1 LERVSLSL
9 VDTLSAPLTIA
20 FDYTRSLGPVL
31 GRFMAGLRER
41 RVLGGRTADGR
52 VHVPPVEYDPDTH
65 EPVTDLV
72 EVAPTGTVISWTW
85 IDRPLE
91 GQPLDR
97 PFGWALIRLDG
108 ADTPL
113 LHAVDAGAAEAMSTG
128 MRVRVRWAPSPVGH
142 IRDIEC
148 FEPVWLSP
156 LSHGRFDSGESH
168 TEGSAAAAGEAGTA
182 AAGGGEAG
190 TVDAVVTIM
199 TTPIRLH
206 YRHSTSPEESGYLRA
221 LAEGRIV
228 GRRCPAC
235 RKVYVP
241 PRVCPACGVATD
253 EETEVADRGTVTTFC
268 VVNVPFAGQRL
279 TPPYVVAQV
288 LLDGA
293 DIPIPH
299 LILGVPAADVR
310 MGLRVSAVWRDR
322 ADWSTT
328 PENIDHFEP
337 SGEADAPYET
347 FAEHL

>member
-1 LERVSLSL
+1 

-31 GRFMAGLRER
+31 GRFMTGLRER
-41 RVLGGRTADGR
+41 RVLGGRTSDGR
-52 VHVPPVEYDPDTH
+52 VRVPPLEYDPDTH
-65 EPVTDLV
+65 EPVTDFV
-72 EVAPTGTVISWTW
+72 EVSPTGTVLSWTW
-85 IDRPLE
+85 TDRPLE

-113 LHAVDAGAAEAMSTG
+113 LHAVDAGTAEAMSTG
-128 MRVRVRWAPSPVGH
+128 MRVRIRWAASPVGH
-142 IRDIEC
+142 IRDIAC
-148 FEPVWLSP
+148 FGPEPVGLPP
-156 LSHGRFDSGESH
+156 LSHGRCDSG
-168 TEGSAAAAGEAGTA
+168 GSPTGTAVGDGGAAAAPP
-182 AAGGGEAG
+182 
-190 TVDAVVTIM
+190 VTIM

-206 YRHSTSPEESGYLRA
+206 YRHSTSVEESGYLRA
-221 LAEGRIV
+221 LAEGRIT

-253 EETEVADRGTVTTFC
+253 EEVEVADRGTVTTFC

-299 LILGVPAADVR
+299 LVLGVPAAEVR
-310 MGLRVSAVWRDR
+310 MGLRVTAVWRDR

>member
-1 LERVSLSL
+1 

-31 GRFMAGLRER
+31 GRFMAGLRDG
-41 RVLGGRTADGR
+41 RVLGGRTSDGR
-52 VHVPPVEYDPDTH
+52 VHVPPLEYDLDTH
-65 EPVTDLV
+65 SPVTELV
-72 EVAPTGTVISWTW
+72 EVSPAGTVLSWTW
-85 IDRPLE
+85 TDRPLE

-113 LHAVDAGAAEAMSTG
+113 LHAVDAGSADAMSTG
-128 MRVRVRWAPSPVGH
+128 MRVRIRWAAAPVGH

-148 FEPVWLSP
+148 FEPASRR
-156 LSHGRFDSGESH
+156 SERFPDPQNH
-168 TEGSAAAAGEAGTA
+168 ADVRPAVSAD
-182 AAGGGEAG
+182 GG
-190 TVDAVVTIM
+190 DAVVTIM
-199 TTPIRLH
+199 TTPVRLH
-206 YRHSTSPEESGYLRA
+206 YRHSTSVEESGYLRG

-253 EETEVADRGTVTTFC
+253 EEVEVADRGTVTTFC

-310 MGLRVSAVWRDR
+310 MGLRVAAVWRDR

>member
-1 LERVSLSL
+1 

-65 EPVTDLV
+65 QPITELV
-72 EVAPTGTVISWTW
+72 EVAPTGIVISWTW

-113 LHAVDAGAAEAMSTG
+113 LHAVDAGAAEHMDTG
-128 MRVRVRWAPSPVGH
+128 MRVRIRWSPSPAGH

-148 FEPVWLSP
+148 FEP
-156 LSHGRFDSGESH
+156 
-168 TEGSAAAAGEAGTA
+168 GTA
-182 AAGGGEAG
+182 EVTG
-190 TVDAVVTIM
+190 TAVETEPVTII

-206 YRHSTSPEESGYLRA
+206 YRHSTSVEESGYLHA

-241 PRVCPACGVATD
+241 PRVCPACGVATG
-253 EETEVADRGTVTTFC
+253 EEAEVADRGTVTTFC

-279 TPPYVVAQV
+279 SPPYVVAQV

-310 MGLRVSAVWRDR
+310 MGLRVVAVWRDR

-337 SGEADAPYET
+337 SGEADAAYET

>member
-1 LERVSLSL
+1 MEKPLRQRSCPAKLERVSLTG

-41 RVLGGRTADGR
+41 RVLGGRTSDGR
-52 VHVPPVEYDPDTH
+52 VHVPPLEYDPITH
-65 EPVTDLV
+65 EPVTELV
-72 EVAPTGTVISWTW
+72 EVFPTGTVVTW
-85 IDRPLE
+85 AWMANPIE

-108 ADTPL
+108 ADTPM
-113 LHAVDAGAAEAMSTG
+113 LHAVDAGSPDAMRTG
-128 MRVRVRWAPSPVGH
+128 MRVRIRWATERTGH
-142 IRDIEC
+142 IRDISC
-148 FEPVWLSP
+148 FEPASETPADETPANETPANKTPANETPAQPVL
-156 LSHGRFDSGESH
+156 
-168 TEGSAAAAGEAGTA
+168 
-182 AAGGGEAG
+182 
-190 TVDAVVTIM
+190 IM

-206 YRHSTSPEESGYLRA
+206 YRHTTSAEEDRYLRA
-221 LAEGRIV
+221 LAEGRII
-228 GRRCPAC
+228 GQRCPAC

-241 PRVCPACGVATD
+241 PRVCPACGVAPD
-253 EETEVADRGTVTTFC
+253 EITQVEDRGTVTTFC

-299 LILGVPAADVR
+299 LILGVPADQVR
-310 MGLRVSAVWRDR
+310 MGLRVAAVWRDR
-322 ADWSTT
+322 AAWTTT

-337 SGEADAPYET
+337 SGEPDAPFESYR
-347 FAEHL
+347 EHL

>member
-1 LERVSLSL
+1 M
-9 VDTLSAPLTIA
+9 DTLAAPLTIA

-41 RVLGGRTADGR
+41 RVLGARTSDGR
-52 VHVPPVEYDPDTH
+52 VHVPPLEYDPVTH

-72 EVAPTGTVISWTW
+72 EVSPTGTVVSWTW
-85 IDRPLE
+85 NPRPVE

-113 LHAVDAGAAEAMSTG
+113 LHAVDAEDLNTG
-128 MRVRVRWAPSPVGH
+128 MRVRIRWSAQRTGH
-142 IRDIEC
+142 IRDIAC
-148 FEPVWLSP
+148 FEP
-156 LSHGRFDSGESH
+156 GESDIS
-168 TEGSAAAAGEAGTA
+168 EISE
-182 AAGGGEAG
+182 EFEP
-190 TVDAVVTIM
+190 VEIM

-206 YRHSTSPEESGYLRA
+206 YQHTTSAEEDRYLRA
-221 LAEGRIV
+221 LEQGRII
-228 GRRCPAC
+228 GQRCPAC

-241 PRVCPACGVATD
+241 PRVCPADGVAPD
-253 EETEVADRGTVTTFC
+253 EVVEVADRGMVTTFC

-293 DIPIPH
+293 DIPISH
-299 LILGVPAADVR
+299 LILGVEAADVR
-310 MGLRVSAVWRDR
+310 MGMRVAAVWRDR
-322 ADWSTT
+322 SRWSTT

-337 SGEADAPYET
+337 TGEPDAPYESYG
-347 FAEHL
+347 EHL

>member
-1 LERVSLSL
+1 MLERVSLTG
-9 VDTLSAPLTIA
+9 VDTLAAPLTIA

-41 RVLGGRTADGR
+41 RILGARTSDGR
-52 VHVPPVEYDPDTH
+52 VHVPPLEFDPVTH

-72 EVAPTGTVISWTW
+72 EVSPSGTVVSWTW
-85 IDRPLE
+85 TARPIE

-113 LHAVDAGAAEAMSTG
+113 LHAVDAEGLHTG
-128 MRVRVRWAPSPVGH
+128 MRVRARWAASPAGH

-148 FEPVWLSP
+148 FEP
-156 LSHGRFDSGESH
+156 
-168 TEGSAAAAGEAGTA
+168 GEAA
-182 AAGGGEAG
+182 MPDPPLEGEP
-190 TVDAVVTIM
+190 VTIM

-206 YRHSTSPEESGYLRA
+206 YTHTTSAEEDRYLRA
-221 LAEGRIV
+221 LAEGRII
-228 GRRCPAC
+228 GQRCPAC

-241 PRVCPACGVATD
+241 PRVCPADGVAPD
-253 EETEVADRGTVTTFC
+253 EVAEVSDRGMVTTFC

-293 DIPIPH
+293 DIPISH
-299 LILGVPAADVR
+299 LILGVAAGDVR
-310 MGLRVSAVWRDR
+310 MGMRVAAVWRDR
-322 ADWSTT
+322 SAWSTT

-337 SGEADAPYET
+337 SGEPDAPYESY
-347 FAEHL
+347 AEHL

>member
-1 LERVSLSL
+1 M
-9 VDTLSAPLTIA
+9 DTLSAPLTIA

-31 GRFMAGLRER
+31 GRFMAGLRDG
-41 RVLGGRTADGR
+41 RVLGGRTSDGR
-52 VHVPPVEYDPDTH
+52 VHVPPLEYDPDTH
-65 EPVTDLV
+65 EPVTELV
-72 EVAPTGTVISWTW
+72 EVSPAGTVLSWTW
-85 IDRPLE
+85 TDRPLE

-113 LHAVDAGAAEAMSTG
+113 LHAVDAGTPDAMSTG
-128 MRVRVRWAPSPVGH
+128 MRVRIRWAAAPVGH

-148 FEPVWLSP
+148 FEPQDPEAGAGVC
-156 LSHGRFDSGESH
+156 GGGD
-168 TEGSAAAAGEAGTA
+168 GSAG
-182 AAGGGEAG
+182 
-190 TVDAVVTIM
+190 AVVEIM
-199 TTPIRLH
+199 TTPVRLH
-206 YRHSTSPEESGYLRA
+206 YRHSTSVEESGYLRG

-253 EETEVADRGTVTTFC
+253 EEVEVADRGTVTTFC

-310 MGLRVSAVWRDR
+310 MGLRVAAVWRDR